1 MKLPVAMPLVVA
13 MVLGV
18 MGQVRGQTPA
28 QSATQTGTSPC
39 QVEALPGDW
48 HEFSCDAGASAAV
61 RTMRFGVLLSGGHDD
76 SSSSLAVRLG
86 AVELPCDKDSKT
98 SSEGEYGDINLAC
111 RFKLPAA
118 QPGSSNKLTVSL
130 KASHVR
136 LERYTLTTE

>member
-1 MKLPVAMPLVVA
+1 MPLVVA

-18 MGQVRGQTPA
+18 PSQVLA
-28 QSATQTGTSPC
+28 QTGSSPC
-39 QVEALPGDW
+39 QMEVLPGDR
-48 HEFSCDAGASAAV
+48 HEFSCDVGAFAAG

-76 SSSSLAVRLG
+76 SLSSLAVRLG

-118 QPGSSNKLTVSL
+118 QTGSSNKLTVSL